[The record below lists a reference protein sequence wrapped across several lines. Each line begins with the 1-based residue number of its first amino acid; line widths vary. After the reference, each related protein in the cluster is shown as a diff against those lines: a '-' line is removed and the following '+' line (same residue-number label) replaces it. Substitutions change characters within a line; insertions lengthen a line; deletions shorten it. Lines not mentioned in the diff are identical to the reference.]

1 VFEDLA
7 KVMEEEGKIINKK
20 DELTTF
26 LSRSSKTNN
35 KLGAVEKLVQEEIEK
50 INVQLVAI
58 KVRKNKLLKEK
69 EDIEEQLQVN
79 VTQIMASMVNKERK
93 MKEKGLKQKME
104 KKKTGTIG
112 NRKKIERNGEIEDG
126 KKRKET

>member
-1 VFEDLA
+1 
-7 KVMEEEGKIINKK
+7 
-20 DELTTF
+20 
-26 LSRSSKTNN
+26 
-35 KLGAVEKLVQEEIEK
+35 
-50 INVQLVAI
+50 VAI

-104 KKKTGTIG
+104 KKKQGQLETV
-112 NRKKIERNGEIEDG
+112 KKLNETEKLRME